1 MIQVKV
7 SVTTGRRGLFI
18 AFIGL
23 LYSYLHPSLMRL
35 NKVLDK
41 VRHLV
46 IESNED
52 WEQIA
57 SYENDIK
64 ISKKKLKQLQK
75 DDSSNERIDEHHLKI
90 ALLQKL
96 QARIKV
102 KIAENDL
109 KAVIEGKSNI
119 KQLKKLEQAKSEL
132 FNAGLAVEKSKQYL
146 LDKDISN
153 QK

>member
-7 SVTTGRRGLFI
+7 SVTTGRMGLFI
-18 AFIGL
+18 AFMGL
-23 LYSYLHPSLMRL
+23 LYSYLHPFLMRL
-35 NKVLDK
+35 NKVFEK
-41 VRHLV
+41 VKHLV

-52 WEQIA
+52 LEQIS
-57 SYENDIK
+57 SYEKDIK
-64 ISKKKLKQLQK
+64 SSKKKLKQLQK
-75 DDSSNERIDEHHLKI
+75 EDPSSERIDEHHLKI

-146 LDKDISN
+146 LDKDI
-153 QK
+153 